1 MGRGESDGHRRAG
14 RRALAQS
21 AQLSANPN
29 PKPEPKPEPK
39 PTPERKPT
47 PHQVWIDICD
57 ASFRYSF
64 EYLGN
69 ASRLVITPLTDR
81 IYITATQARPHPYP

>member
-1 MGRGESDGHRRAG
+1 MGQLKTRLQKRGADSEED
-14 RRALAQS
+14 
-21 AQLSANPN
+21 
-29 PKPEPKPEPK
+29 
-39 PTPERKPT
+39 
-47 PHQVWIDICD
+47 VWIDICD

-81 IYITATQARPHPYP
+81 IYITATQAYPHPYP